1 MSMTALPPTTESVPT
16 VVVEHCPT
24 CDLTD
29 AVACPSC
36 NATGLLLIRPAA
48 AVAATNADPA

>member
-1 MSMTALPPTTESVPT
+1 MSLIILPPTTESVPT

-48 AVAATNADPA
+48 ADTTANAAPT